1 LAGFIDGGRK
11 CGQQNGADHKGKEHT
26 ARVHGA
32 HNTTVRPDPKT
43 LSSRAGPCQV
53 KPSRRAY
60 RKKIDDPDVA
70 LGAFG
75 GMMCSARRFT
85 MPDSVSN
92 ERPRRLL
99 AIDGGG
105 LLGLIPAESLILI
118 EQQLDQI
125 TGTQKPL
132 CDRFDL
138 IGGTSTGAIL
148 AAGLALG
155 LKASQLRDFYLQY
168 GREIF
173 TKSFLPLRWW
183 HKYPSKPL
191 EKHLQDVLG
200 EATTLGSG
208 ALKTMVMIV
217 TKNATLGNDWFFTNN
232 PKSKFFRNNSGLPL
246 WQVVRAS
253 TAAPT
258 YFPPQTIA
266 VPDDAGR
273 KQKYDFIDGGVSSYN
288 NPALQIFLEA
298 TVPEYGIGWPM
309 GADKLMLISLGT
321 GFNSVAIQAGKA
333 SGYCVLDWAKY
344 LIKEMMNE
352 ANLEQNMLMHL
363 IGCRPG
369 GVQSPTK
376 EMASSGA
383 GSGVPDESTLNLLGA
398 GLAAQKLVTYQ
409 RITVG
414 LTRQRLD
421 QLGLPDVDPIKVREM
436 DAADQI
442 PNMQRVGAAVA
453 KEQVKME
460 AFRAFF

>member
-1 LAGFIDGGRK
+1 MT
-11 CGQQNGADHKGKEHT
+11 AD
-26 ARVHGA
+26 AV
-32 HNTTVRPDPKT
+32 TTP
-43 LSSRAGPCQV
+43 
-53 KPSRRAY
+53 
-60 RKKIDDPDVA
+60 
-70 LGAFG
+70 
-75 GMMCSARRFT
+75 
-85 MPDSVSN
+85 
-92 ERPRRLL
+92 RPRRLL

-105 LLGLIPAESLILI
+105 LLGLIPAEALILM
-118 EQQLDQI
+118 EQQLNQI

-148 AAGLALG
+148 AAGLAKG
-155 LKASQLRDFYLQY
+155 LSATELRDFYLQY
-168 GREIF
+168 GRDIF
-173 TKSFLPLRWW
+173 AKSLLPVRLW
-183 HKYPSKPL
+183 HKYPSQPL
-191 EKHLQDVLG
+191 EKHLKDVLG
-200 EATTLGSG
+200 ESTALASST
-208 ALKTMVMIV
+208 LKTMVLIV
-217 TKNATLGNDWFFTNN
+217 TKNTTLGNDWFFTNN
-232 PKSKFFRNNSGLPL
+232 PKSKFFANNSGLPL

-258 YFPPQTIA
+258 YFPPQTIS
-266 VPDDAGR
+266 VPDDAGK

-288 NPALQIFLEA
+288 NPALQVFLEA
-298 TVPEYGIGWPM
+298 TVPQYGIGWPM
-309 GADKLMLISLGT
+309 GADGLMLISLGT

-333 SGYCVLDWAKY
+333 SGYWVLDWARY

-352 ANLEQNMLMHL
+352 ANLQQNMLMHL
-363 IGCRPG
+363 IGCRPDA
-369 GVQSPTK
+369 VQSATK
-376 EMASSGA
+376 ELVTSGA
-383 GSGVPDESTLNLLGA
+383 ASGVPDESTLNLLGA

-460 AFRAFF
+460 AFREFF